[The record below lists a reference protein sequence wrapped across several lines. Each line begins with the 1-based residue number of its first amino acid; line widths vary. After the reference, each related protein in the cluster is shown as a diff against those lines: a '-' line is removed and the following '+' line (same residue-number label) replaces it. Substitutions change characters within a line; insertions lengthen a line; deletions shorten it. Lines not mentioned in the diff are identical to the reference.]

1 MLQIIKEK
9 YPDLKVQSQSKYLHD
24 KYGYT
29 VEIKYIGCLLDDNFR
44 KHTTTPISLR
54 TTKQINRSLP
64 TGEGNLHLEVARQIF
79 QHLVEPWENKQIASR
94 YNYMEVIRLYFQTPG
109 EVVELVD
116 LIQNLETR
124 YQTPKLI
131 SLIKAV
137 PENLS
142 MGELAVTNPALSEYQ
157 YRVMLRDFRFQD
169 QKNFI
174 GLLKTYQTDIKM
186 HWMLERLVTANKQM
200 ASLYMGQ
207 WVHNADFY
215 SKNSEILTFL
225 SLASPALIRKIY
237 RLNHQ
242 Q

>member
-1 MLQIIKEK
+1 
-9 YPDLKVQSQSKYLHD
+9 
-24 KYGYT
+24 

-44 KHTTTPISLR
+44 KHTTISLR

-94 YNYMEVIRLYFQTPG
+94 YNYQEVIRLYFQTPG
-109 EVVELVD
+109 EVIELID
-116 LIQNLETR
+116 LIQKLETR

-142 MGELAVTNPALSEYQ
+142 MGEIAVTNPALSEYQ

-200 ASLYMGQ
+200 ASLHME
-207 WVHNADFY
+207 WAHNTDFY
-215 SKNSEILTFL
+215 SKNGEILTFL